1 MSFFPGSRIRPPVDY
16 ISRRRRVR
24 IAVALSLVALAAF
37 LLAIVGAAIDKGP
50 FSSAGGSKPIPKS
63 AILKVWNAK
72 DYDSVLQ
79 STGNSLGSKPI
90 DPFYL
95 VFNGF
100 ASFYKSVAMPESD
113 ERIALLDNSI
123 ISIRKALVSGRKIPV
138 RAQAEYILGKAYY
151 HKGSDYYDLAAEY
164 LEASVNHGYVATDSH
179 EYLGALYA
187 GLHES
192 SKALSHFEK
201 ALAAGKSDLLLLSTA
216 KAYADAGETE
226 KSENLLKEII
236 ASGTDAL
243 IREKAGL
250 LLGRIFL
257 GRREFARAEELFGA
271 VLSKNPD
278 SADAYYELGLVYLEK
293 GEPVRARAAWRK
305 AVSIDPMHLASRQK
319 LSEKL

>member
-1 MSFFPGSRIRPPVDY
+1 MRIIV
-16 ISRRRRVR
+16 V
-24 IAVALSLVALAAF
+24 LSLFAILAFILAL
-37 LLAIVGAAIDKGP
+37 VGATIDKGP
-50 FSSAGGSKPIPKS
+50 FSSAGGSRPVPKS
-63 AILKVWNAK
+63 AVLTEWKAK
-72 DYDSVLQ
+72 DYEMVLQ

-95 VFNGF
+95 VFNGL

-113 ERIALLDNSI
+113 ERTALLDNTVV
-123 ISIRKALVSGRKIPV
+123 SIRKALATGGKIPV

-164 LEASVNHGYVATDSH
+164 LEASVSHGYVANDSH

-187 GLHES
+187 GLREN
-192 SKALSHFEK
+192 SKAIAHFEK
-201 ALAAGKSDLLLLSTA
+201 ALLEGKTDLLLLSTA
-216 KAYADAGETE
+216 KAYADAGETA
-226 KSENLLKEII
+226 KSETLLQEII

-250 LLGRIFL
+250 LLGVIFL
-257 GRREFARAEELFGA
+257 GRREFARAEELFSA

-278 SADAYYELGLVYLEK
+278 SAEAYYDLGLVYQEK

-305 AVSIDPMHLASRQK
+305 AVSIDPMHQASRQK